1 MLTRPWRYPIA
12 LLMLTAC
19 SGPAADAGP
28 SQKPQPS
35 AHDRA
40 SSSQPSSSPAL
51 TRLIKAAAAD
61 DWVMVKALLDQG
73 VDVNGV
79 DPLDPH
85 RNTALHAAVDPGHF
99 TVAKLLF
106 TRGANVAAVNAHGET
121 PVDIARNKK
130 HEAILVLL
138 SMRKASEVLLK
149 EPVARPLDPARLDPG
164 ALMKKIEEVTAPP
177 AAPTAAV
184 AAEKPSAAPTAPLE
198 DEKPSSAP
206 TPAAPAET
214 AEAAQRKREL
224 CAQVET
230 AMAQLRSAD
239 EAEIEELGV
248 SRQAAIDQL
257 QATIGDSCD

>member
-1 MLTRPWRYPIA
+1 MLTRLWRYPIA
-12 LLMLTAC
+12 LWMLTAC
-19 SGPAADAGP
+19 GGPAVDAGS
-28 SQKPQPS
+28 SQKPRPS
-35 AHDRA
+35 AEGHDRA
-40 SSSQPSSSPAL
+40 SESQPSPAL
-51 TRLIKAAAAD
+51 TRLIKAAAGD

-138 SMRKASEVLLK
+138 SMRKASEVELD

-164 ALMKKIEEVTAPP
+164 ALMKKIEEVTTDPVAP
-177 AAPTAAV
+177 AA
-184 AAEKPSAAPTAPLE
+184 APIAK
-198 DEKPSSAP
+198 DEPIA
-206 TPAAPAET
+206 TAAPATPVEEAKPKET
-214 AEAAQRKREL
+214 PQSAEEAQRKREL

-248 SRQAAIDQL
+248 SRQAALDQL
-257 QATIGDSCD
+257 QATIGDSCQ